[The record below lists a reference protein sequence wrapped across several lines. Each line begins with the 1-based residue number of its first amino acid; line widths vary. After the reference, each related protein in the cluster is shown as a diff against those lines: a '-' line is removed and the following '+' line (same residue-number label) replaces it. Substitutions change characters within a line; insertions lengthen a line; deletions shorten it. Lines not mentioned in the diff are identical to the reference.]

1 MLFAGTIISPSHNFD
16 ASSRAGWGSG
26 PGGMEIVRTHVSSLK
41 HSCKWQ
47 LYSIL
52 ENTSSGGDSVG
63 AFSGMAKTNF
73 WGDPVIA
80 YWGKADTISWGDP
93 VIAFAE
99 NTKTWFL
106 GRCSRSFSVEA
117 NKKSLGSLRKCEKQ
131 VPGRFI
137 LQPFLGNRIPSDPAV
152 EGSAKA
158 KTNSWGNPVVAFSGR
173 AKSIFPGDPV
183 EVFQGMSKTKH
194 VG

>member
-1 MLFAGTIISPSHNFD
+1 MCFRSTLLIGLVHAIAVPSKMLSSHFGNMLFPNPPTMPAARILKKKNALFHFPTHPPLRLQPGPGKSSGMLFTGTTISPSHNFD

-52 ENTSSGGDSVG
+52 ENASSGGDSVG
-63 AFSGMAKTNF
+63 AFSGMAKTSF

-99 NTKTWFL
+99 NTKTRFL

-117 NKKSLGSLRKCEKQ
+117 NKNL
-131 VPGRFI
+131 
-137 LQPFLGNRIPSDPAV
+137 
-152 EGSAKA
+152 
-158 KTNSWGNPVVAFSGR
+158 
-173 AKSIFPGDPV
+173 
-183 EVFQGMSKTKH
+183 
-194 VG
+194 